1 MDCVWSQDW
10 SRAWIRDVTRAG
22 LTWTSGLQLGDGGRQ
37 LRVLE
42 LVITIQGSK
51 NPDPA
56 LALSLTSYGILS
68 LDTNFS
74 RVNFFFFMWTILK
87 SLLNLLQHCFFFMSW
102 CFGHES
108 CVILASR
115 PGIEPIFTT
124 VEDEDLTIGL
134 PGKCQRHSH
143 INPILKKQSGNIL
156 PQSAFWQHVTKIQ
169 ISEWFALRFYCGMR
183 DTKTENSISV
193 ATGVYRDFCN
203 VACWRQWSC

>member
-1 MDCVWSQDW
+1 MNL
-10 SRAWIRDVTRAG
+10 G
-22 LTWTSGLQLGDGGRQ
+22 LKVEWGEREVCFGQLNLNEWWKRISSKYLSFGAIQNLIPFIYGR
-37 LRVLE
+37 LIICNSE
-42 LVITIQGSK
+42 GHS
-51 NPDPA
+51 NSFS
-56 LALSLTSYGILS
+56 SLYLFIHWCGP
-68 LDTNFS
+68 F
-74 RVNFFFFMWTILK
+74 LK